1 MSPFDYQW
9 INLYNAIKIIIGR
22 SASTFTTRRLNL
34 VSNGQFL
41 NFKNLFFQTKGE
53 GEYIN
58 DYLLKV
64 CTLKNNTK
72 LLVGL
77 FRTIS
82 GHFFP
87 TT

>member
-41 NFKNLFFQTKGE
+41 NFKNLFFLTE
-53 GEYIN
+53 GEN
-58 DYLLKV
+58 SWSKV
-64 CTLKNNTK
+64 HK
-72 LLVGL
+72 
-77 FRTIS
+77 
-82 GHFFP
+82 
-87 TT
+87 